1 LSDARG
7 PEFLAPRLAASIM
20 IVVLLGFLVIQFVN
34 IVALHLGP
42 GRVATAA
49 VLLVLL
55 LALQIVHSIRPV
67 RRPLTGVSAV
77 TLAIQAVLTFVP
89 LLWFSLNGW
98 GGMSALLIASALL
111 LLPSPMSWLVPVGI
125 SIALGSGSLVSG
137 QGWANTAYL
146 ELLNILT
153 GLGLYAL
160 AWLAEVVTRLHG
172 TRTELARLAVAEERL
187 RFSRDLHDLLGYSLS
202 AITLKGELAY
212 RLIGTDTEQVQ
223 DSVDTV
229 VKISRQALADV
240 RAVARSY
247 RDLSLDVEVV
257 SALSVLEAAGIA
269 ATVEVTVG
277 AVPRELDTV
286 LATVIRE
293 GVTNLLRHSTATE
306 CRIVAGRDGGQV
318 RLVLENDGV
327 PCCPQLAEPGQ
338 VGGLDNLRARLAGIG
353 GELSVSCR
361 DGWFRVDAAAALT
374 RTG

>member
-1 LSDARG
+1 MQPGATRSRTAWTRASRRPRAAGPGGPSGLSDARG

-49 VLLVLL
+49 VLFVVL

-67 RRPLTGVSAV
+67 RRPLSGASAG
-77 TLAIQAVLTFVP
+77 TLAIQAALTYVP
-89 LLWFSLNGW
+89 LLWFGLNGW

-111 LLPSPMSWLVPVGI
+111 LLPSPMSWLVPLGI
-125 SIALGSGSLVSG
+125 AIALGSGSLVSG

-223 DSVDTV
+223 DNVDTV

-277 AVPRELDTV
+277 AVPRDLDTV

-338 VGGLDNLRARLAGIG
+338 VGGLDN
-353 GELSVSCR
+353 
-361 DGWFRVDAAAALT
+361 
-374 RTG
+374 